1 MSSATAERIVNRII
15 DKVST
20 LKLQL
25 PANEYRKLTQKLAD
39 LEEHE
44 RCGEM
49 AEFYGETPAANYEWD
64 QPTFKPAF

>member
-1 MSSATAERIVNRII
+1 MSATTAERIVNRII

-25 PANEYRKLTQKLAD
+25 PPVEYRKLTQKLAD

-49 AEFYGETPAANYEWD
+49 AEAYGEQSARYEWD
-64 QPTFKPAF
+64 QPNFKPAF